1 MLSILAR
8 LINLYTLIV
17 VARILF
23 TWIPVNPWTPLGKV
37 VHVLASITDPILN
50 PIRRLIPPIRSGAMA
65 IDLSPLILVL
75 ALSFIGSRL

>member
-1 MLSILAR
+1 VLLILAR

-23 TWIPVNPWTPLGKV
+23 TWIPVSPWTPLGKV

-50 PIRRLIPPIRSGAMA
+50 PIRRVIPPIRSGAMA